1 MRLKPF
7 FYFALVFLMSSLLS
21 CNGAISNA
29 QRTGKQIYSYLQS
42 HNYQA
47 LQQMIDTAAL
57 HKVPFDKWLA
67 VFGHL
72 EQQRGKITDIRQTA
86 IEFFY
91 DKNQNLIVKIHY
103 KVFHNFNTYNETLI
117 LIRRHNSRQF
127 KLLGYDY

>member
-1 MRLKPF
+1 MRLKTF
-7 FYFALVFLMSSLLS
+7 LRFALVLSMFSLWA
-21 CNGAISNA
+21 CNGAIRDA
-29 QRTGKQIYSYLQS
+29 QNTGKQFYGYLQS
-42 HNYQA
+42 QNYQA
-47 LQQMIDTAAL
+47 LHKLIDTAAL

-67 VFGHL
+67 LFRHL

-127 KLLGYDY
+127 KVLGYDY